1 MITLAEHHDN
11 VLTGRVCHM
20 DCTRPELKHILPMLV
35 GIKPESVDT
44 GVITPT
50 VFAYNA
56 RVNGNEVSVIELFK
70 QEVAPGVWALP
81 GKKTV
86 NLDPRDYKD

>member
-20 DCTRPELKHILPMLV
+20 DCTRDELTHILPMLV

-44 GVITPT
+44 GVITST
-50 VFAYNA
+50 VFAYKA
-56 RVNGNEVSVIELFK
+56 KVDGNEVSISELFN
-70 QEVAPGVWALP
+70 QGC
-81 GKKTV
+81 
-86 NLDPRDYKD
+86 D

>member
-20 DCTRPELKHILPMLV
+20 DCTGDELTHILPMLV

-44 GVITPT
+44 GVITST
-50 VFAYNA
+50 VFAYKA
-56 RVNGNEVSVIELFK
+56 KVNGNEVSISELFN
-70 QEVAPGVWALP
+70 QG
-81 GKKTV
+81 
-86 NLDPRDYKD
+86 

>member
-20 DCTRPELKHILPMLV
+20 DCTRDELTHILPMLV

-44 GVITPT
+44 GVITST
-50 VFAYNA
+50 VFAYKA
-56 RVNGNEVSVIELFK
+56 KVNGNEVTISELFN
-70 QEVAPGVWALP
+70 QG
-81 GKKTV
+81 
-86 NLDPRDYKD
+86 

>member
-20 DCTRPELKHILPMLV
+20 DCTRPELDYILPMLV

-44 GVITPT
+44 GVITST
-50 VFAYNA
+50 VFAYKA
-56 RVNGNEVSVIELFK
+56 KVNGNDVSISELFN
-70 QEVAPGVWALP
+70 QG
-81 GKKTV
+81 
-86 NLDPRDYKD
+86 

>member
-20 DCTRPELKHILPMLV
+20 DCTRDELTHILPMLV

-44 GVITPT
+44 GVVTPT

-56 RVNGNEVSVIELFK
+56 RVNGDEVSVIELFK

>member
-20 DCTRPELKHILPMLV
+20 DCTRDELTHILPMLV

-44 GVITPT
+44 GVITST
-50 VFAYNA
+50 VFAYKA
-56 RVNGNEVSVIELFK
+56 KVNGNEVSISELFN
-70 QEVAPGVWALP
+70 QGVIDS
-81 GKKTV
+81 KSR
-86 NLDPRDYKD
+86 NDSYRR

>member
-1 MITLAEHHDN
+1 MITLSEHYDN

-20 DCTRPELKHILPMLV
+20 DCTRDELTHILPMLV

-50 VFAYNA
+50 VFAYNT
-56 RVNGNEVSVIELFK
+56 RVNGDEVSISELFN
-70 QEVAPGVWALP
+70 QGC
-81 GKKTV
+81 
-86 NLDPRDYKD
+86 D